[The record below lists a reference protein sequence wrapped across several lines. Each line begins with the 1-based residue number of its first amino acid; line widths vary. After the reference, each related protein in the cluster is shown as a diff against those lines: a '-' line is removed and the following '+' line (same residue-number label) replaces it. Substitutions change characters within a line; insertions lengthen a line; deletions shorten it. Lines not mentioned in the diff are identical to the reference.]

1 MRGLGDNG
9 GPRWEEDRPR
19 TLSSSNKCAL
29 CANWR
34 PPCPRL
40 VVEYRAYEA
49 GVTKRPVAQPR
60 GACDQ
65 KMMRPDG
72 PTAFCATTENGNCYN
87 FTPKPRA

>member
-1 MRGLGDNG
+1 
-9 GPRWEEDRPR
+9 
-19 TLSSSNKCAL
+19 
-29 CANWR
+29 
-34 PPCPRL
+34 
-40 VVEYRAYEA
+40 VEYRAYEA